1 MESYVYALMF
11 LSIVNIIF
19 GIYTLKESRVTTY
32 IKYFA
37 GSLFCVGFWGIG
49 LGGFL
54 ATKSPEIAMLWAKF
68 HYVASI
74 LVAYYLLVFA
84 LSLAKEKPIKP
95 FYRILL
101 ILPIL
106 AISVITVCCNDLL
119 LKQAV
124 IEEGGNVMILYKPGH
139 IVYAIVF
146 ASYFIATLVV
156 VLNKLLKSSGI
167 IQKQMILIFVGLLIS
182 GVLGMVYN
190 LILPLLGNYKLVWVG
205 PQFTVVFL
213 ALMFIGMVR
222 YQLFNI
228 RLLAGKILFTGLTSV
243 IMFLA
248 FLFFTNIDR
257 IVFEESV
264 INLEFVLFGLFCA
277 FLYSIFYESFRGFV
291 LNKIQSK
298 IITPGLDTS
307 FVLKEYNR
315 KLGKLSAKNEILNEF
330 AETLKK
336 ALSPEYISIIT
347 KEGNEVI
354 NKQYIEYR
362 DINYELI
369 FETIE
374 KEEDLKDMKYLAPPT
389 LMSILQDENSS
400 AVLSLEEFINEL
412 QTKGLVLLLPIVYEH
427 DLLAV
432 CVLGE
437 GNSSSSTYIDE
448 EIEFLESLS
457 DTTAVYLTR
466 AILFEQLSE
475 FNSVLQQKVDEQTKE
490 LQIKVKELEEARRK
504 ENDMIDI
511 MGHELRT
518 PATIVKLNAE
528 MLRKYID
535 SNPEEYAKYLDRIRK
550 AIDTEIGLIN
560 TLLTSAKLEGNKVE
574 IRREKVDIK
583 ESIEMSVHGNE
594 SDLKDGVKIYT
605 DIEEGLP
612 FAYADKVRVIEVLNN
627 LISNAVKYTDKGR
640 IDVQARRIGENIEII
655 VKDTG
660 KGIPKEDFPKLGS
673 KFYRTNNYLGSDIVR
688 PGGTGLGLYIIFGLA
703 RLMGGDIKVE
713 SELGKGSV
721 FTFTVPVYTNQKLD
735 NTDTMDRFTKLG
747 LK

>member
-1 MESYVYALMF
+1 MESYVYALIF
-11 LSIVNIIF
+11 LSLVNIIF
-19 GIYTLKESRVTTY
+19 GIYTLKEAKVSTY

-74 LVAYYLLVFA
+74 FVAYYLLIFA
-84 LSLAKEKPIKP
+84 LSLAKEKPIRL

-101 ILPIL
+101 ILPIV
-106 AISVITVCCNDLL
+106 AISIITVCFNNLL

-124 IEEGGNVMILYKPGH
+124 IEDGGNIMMLYRPGH
-139 IVYAIVF
+139 IAYAIIF
-146 ASYFIATLVV
+146 ASYFIVTLVV
-156 VLNKLLKSSGI
+156 MLNKLIKSSGI
-167 IQKQMILIFVGLLIS
+167 VQKQMTLIFVGLLIS
-182 GVLGMVYN
+182 GALGMIYN

-205 PQFTVVFL
+205 PQFTIVFL
-213 ALMFIGMVR
+213 ALMFLGMVR

-228 RLLAGKILFTGLTSV
+228 RLLAGKILFTVLTSV
-243 IMFLA
+243 MMFLA
-248 FLFFTNIDR
+248 FLFFTNVDR
-257 IVFEESV
+257 IVFETSV
-264 INLEFVLFGLFCA
+264 INLEFILFGLFCA

-307 FVLKEYNR
+307 LVLKEYNR

-330 AETLKK
+330 AQTLKK

-362 DINYELI
+362 DINYKLI
-369 FETIE
+369 FETIN
-374 KEEDLKDMKYLAPPT
+374 KEEDLKDMKYLALPT
-389 LMSILQDENSS
+389 LVGILQDENSS
-400 AVLSLEEFINEL
+400 AVLSLGEFINEL
-412 QTKGLVLLLPIVYEH
+412 QSKELVLLLPIVYEH

-432 CVLGE
+432 CILGE
-437 GNSSSSTYIDE
+437 GNASSSTYIDE

-466 AILFEQLSE
+466 SILFEQLSE
-475 FNSVLQQKVDEQTKE
+475 FNETLKQKVDEQTKE
-490 LQIKVKELEEARRK
+490 LQIKVRELEEARRK

-518 PATIVKLNAE
+518 PATVVKLNIE
-528 MLRKYID
+528 LLKNYIN
-535 SNPEEYAKYLDRIRK
+535 SNPEEYARYVERISK
-550 AIDTEIGLIN
+550 AIETEIGLIN
-560 TLLTSAKLEGNKVE
+560 TLLTSAKLEGDKVE
-574 IRREKVDIK
+574 IKREKVDIK

>member
-1 MESYVYALMF
+1 MESYVYALIF
-11 LSIVNIIF
+11 LSLVNIIF
-19 GIYTLKESRVTTY
+19 GIYTLKEAKVSTY

-74 LVAYYLLVFA
+74 FVAYYLLIFA
-84 LSLAKEKPIKP
+84 LSLAKEKPIRL

-101 ILPIL
+101 ILPIV
-106 AISVITVCCNDLL
+106 AISIITVCFNNLL

-124 IEEGGNVMILYKPGH
+124 IEDGGNIMMLYRPGH
-139 IVYAIVF
+139 IAYAIIF
-146 ASYFIATLVV
+146 ASYFIVTLVV
-156 VLNKLLKSSGI
+156 VLNKLIKSSGI
-167 IQKQMILIFVGLLIS
+167 VQKQMTLIFVGLLIS
-182 GVLGMVYN
+182 GALGMIYN

-205 PQFTVVFL
+205 PQFTIVFL
-213 ALMFIGMVR
+213 ALMFLGMVR

-228 RLLAGKILFTGLTSV
+228 RLLAGKILFTVLTSV
-243 IMFLA
+243 MMFLA
-248 FLFFTNIDR
+248 FLFFTNVDR
-257 IVFEESV
+257 IVFETSV
-264 INLEFVLFGLFCA
+264 INLEFILFGLFCA

-307 FVLKEYNR
+307 LVLKEYNR

-330 AETLKK
+330 AQTLKK

-362 DINYELI
+362 DINYKLI
-369 FETIE
+369 FETIN
-374 KEEDLKDMKYLAPPT
+374 KEEDLKDMKYLALPT
-389 LMSILQDENSS
+389 LVGILQDENSS
-400 AVLSLEEFINEL
+400 AVLSLGEFINEL
-412 QTKGLVLLLPIVYEH
+412 QSKELVLLLPIVYEH

-432 CVLGE
+432 CILGE
-437 GNSSSSTYIDE
+437 GNASSSTYIDE

-466 AILFEQLSE
+466 SILFEQLSE
-475 FNSVLQQKVDEQTKE
+475 FNETLKQKVDEQTKE
-490 LQIKVKELEEARRK
+490 LQIKVRELEEARRK

-518 PATIVKLNAE
+518 PATVVKLNIE
-528 MLRKYID
+528 LLKNYIN
-535 SNPEEYAKYLDRIRK
+535 SNPEEYARYVERISK
-550 AIDTEIGLIN
+550 AIETEIGLIN
-560 TLLTSAKLEGNKVE
+560 TLLTSAKLEGDKVE
-574 IRREKVDIK
+574 IKREKVDIK

>member
-54 ATKSPEIAMLWAKF
+54 AANSPEVAMLWAKF

-213 ALMFIGMVR
+213 ALMFVGMVR

-228 RLLAGKILFTGLTSV
+228 RLLAGKILFTVLTSV
-243 IMFLA
+243 MMFLA

-535 SNPEEYAKYLDRIRK
+535 SNPEEYAKYLDRIRE

>member
-1 MESYVYALMF
+1 MESYVYALIF
-11 LSIVNIIF
+11 LSLVNIIF
-19 GIYTLKESRVTTY
+19 GIYTLKEAKVSTY

-54 ATKSPEIAMLWAKF
+54 ATKSPEVAMLWAKF

-74 LVAYYLLVFA
+74 FVAYYLLIFA
-84 LSLAKEKPIKP
+84 LSLAKEKPIRL

-101 ILPIL
+101 ILPIV
-106 AISVITVCCNDLL
+106 AISIITVCFNNLL

-124 IEEGGNVMILYKPGH
+124 IEDGGNIMMLYRPGH
-139 IVYAIVF
+139 IAYAIIF
-146 ASYFIATLVV
+146 ASYFIVTLVV
-156 VLNKLLKSSGI
+156 VLNKLIKSSGI
-167 IQKQMILIFVGLLIS
+167 VQKQMTLIFVGLLIS
-182 GVLGMVYN
+182 GALGMIYN

-205 PQFTVVFL
+205 PQFTIVFL
-213 ALMFIGMVR
+213 ALMFLGMFR
-222 YQLFNI
+222 NQLFNI
-228 RLLAGKILFTGLTSV
+228 RLLAGKILFTVLTSV
-243 IMFLA
+243 MMFLA
-248 FLFFTNIDR
+248 FLFFTNVDR
-257 IVFEESV
+257 IVFETSV
-264 INLEFVLFGLFCA
+264 INLEFILFGLFCA

-307 FVLKEYNR
+307 LVLKEYNR

-330 AETLKK
+330 AQTLKK

-362 DINYELI
+362 DINYKLI
-369 FETIE
+369 FETIN
-374 KEEDLKDMKYLAPPT
+374 KEEDLKDMKYLALPT
-389 LMSILQDENSS
+389 LVGILQDENSS
-400 AVLSLEEFINEL
+400 AVLSLGEFINEL
-412 QTKGLVLLLPIVYEH
+412 QSKELVLLLPIVYEH

-432 CVLGE
+432 CILGE
-437 GNSSSSTYIDE
+437 GNASSSTYIDE

-466 AILFEQLSE
+466 SILFEQLSE
-475 FNSVLQQKVDEQTKE
+475 FNETLKQKVDEQTKE
-490 LQIKVKELEEARRK
+490 LQIKVRELEEARRK

-518 PATIVKLNAE
+518 PATVVKLNIE
-528 MLRKYID
+528 LLKNYIN
-535 SNPEEYAKYLDRIRK
+535 SNPEEYARYVERISK
-550 AIDTEIGLIN
+550 AIETEIGLIN
-560 TLLTSAKLEGNKVE
+560 TLLTSAKLEGDKVE
-574 IRREKVDIK
+574 IKREKVDIK

>member
-54 ATKSPEIAMLWAKF
+54 AANSPEVAMLWAKF

-248 FLFFTNIDR
+248 FLFFTNVNK
-257 IVFEESV
+257 IVFGESV
-264 INLEFVLFGLFCA
+264 INLEFILFGLFCA
-277 FLYSIFYESFRGFV
+277 FLYSTFYESFRDFV

-307 FVLKEYNR
+307 LVLKEYNR

-330 AETLKK
+330 AQTLKK

-354 NKQYIEYR
+354 NKQYVEYR

-560 TLLTSAKLEGNKVE
+560 TLLTSTKLEGNKVE

>member
-54 ATKSPEIAMLWAKF
+54 AANSPEVAMLWAKF

-228 RLLAGKILFTGLTSV
+228 RLLAGKILFTVLTSV
-243 IMFLA
+243 MMFLA

-354 NKQYIEYR
+354 NKQYVEYR

-594 SDLKDGVKIYT
+594 KELKEGVKI

-612 FAYADKVRVIEVLNN
+612 FAYADRIRVMEILDN

>member
-54 ATKSPEIAMLWAKF
+54 AANSPEVAMLWAKF

-248 FLFFTNIDR
+248 FLFFTNVNK
-257 IVFEESV
+257 IVFGESV
-264 INLEFVLFGLFCA
+264 INLEFILFGLFCA
-277 FLYSIFYESFRGFV
+277 FLYSTFYESFRDFV

-307 FVLKEYNR
+307 LVLKEYNR

-330 AETLKK
+330 AQTLKK

-354 NKQYIEYR
+354 NKQYVEYR

-560 TLLTSAKLEGNKVE
+560 TLLTSAKLEGDRVE
-574 IRREKVDIK
+574 IKEEKVDIK

-594 SDLKDGVKIYT
+594 KDLKEGVKIYT
-605 DIEEGLP
+605 DIQEGIP
-612 FAYADKVRVIEVLNN
+612 FAYADRIRVMEVLDN

-640 IDVQARRIGENIEII
+640 IDVKARFDEKNII
-655 VKDTG
+655 VSVSDTG
-660 KGIPKEDFPKLGS
+660 KGIPKEDIPKLGS
-673 KFYRTNNYLGSDIVR
+673 KFYRANNYLESKIVR
-688 PGGTGLGLYIIFGLA
+688 PGGTGLGLYVTFRLVK
-703 RLMGGDIKVE
+703 LMGGKINVE
-713 SELGKGSV
+713 SEEGKGST
-721 FTFTVPVYTNQKLD
+721 FTFTLPRYINQKLD
-735 NTDTMDRFTKLG
+735 NTDTVDKFTKLG

>member
-54 ATKSPEIAMLWAKF
+54 AANSPEVAMLWAKF

-369 FETIE
+369 FGTIE

>member
-54 ATKSPEIAMLWAKF
+54 AAKSPEVAMLWAKF

-101 ILPIL
+101 ILPIIG
-106 AISVITVCCNDLL
+106 ISVITVCCNDLL

-228 RLLAGKILFTGLTSV
+228 RLLAGKILFTVLTSV
-243 IMFLA
+243 MMFLA

-307 FVLKEYNR
+307 LVLKEYNR

-535 SNPEEYAKYLDRIRK
+535 SNPEEYAKYLDRIRE

>member
-1 MESYVYALMF
+1 
-11 LSIVNIIF
+11 
-19 GIYTLKESRVTTY
+19 
-32 IKYFA
+32 
-37 GSLFCVGFWGIG
+37 
-49 LGGFL
+49 
-54 ATKSPEIAMLWAKF
+54 
-68 HYVASI
+68 
-74 LVAYYLLVFA
+74 
-84 LSLAKEKPIKP
+84 
-95 FYRILL
+95 
-101 ILPIL
+101 
-106 AISVITVCCNDLL
+106 
-119 LKQAV
+119 
-124 IEEGGNVMILYKPGH
+124 MILYKPGH

-248 FLFFTNIDR
+248 FLFFTNVNK
-257 IVFEESV
+257 IVFGESV
-264 INLEFVLFGLFCA
+264 INLEFILFGLFCA
-277 FLYSIFYESFRGFV
+277 FLYSTFYESFRDFV

-307 FVLKEYNR
+307 LVLKEYNR

-354 NKQYIEYR
+354 NKQYVEYR

-475 FNSVLQQKVDEQTKE
+475 FNSVLQQKVGEQTKE
-490 LQIKVKELEEARRK
+490 LQIKVRELEEARRK

-535 SNPEEYAKYLDRIRK
+535 SNPEEYAKYLDRISK

-594 SDLKDGVKIYT
+594 KELKEGVKI

-612 FAYADKVRVIEVLNN
+612 FAYADRIRVMEILDN

>member
-1 MESYVYALMF
+1 MESYVYALIF
-11 LSIVNIIF
+11 LSLVNIIF
-19 GIYTLKESRVTTY
+19 GIYTLKEAKVSTY

-54 ATKSPEIAMLWAKF
+54 ATKSPEVAMLWAKF

-74 LVAYYLLVFA
+74 FVAYYLLIFA
-84 LSLAKEKPIKP
+84 LSLAKEKPIRL

-101 ILPIL
+101 ILPIV
-106 AISVITVCCNDLL
+106 AISIITVCFNNLL

-124 IEEGGNVMILYKPGH
+124 IEDGGNIMMLYRPGH
-139 IVYAIVF
+139 IAYAIIF
-146 ASYFIATLVV
+146 ASYFIVTLVV
-156 VLNKLLKSSGI
+156 VLNKLIKSSGI
-167 IQKQMILIFVGLLIS
+167 VQKQMTLIFVGLLIS
-182 GVLGMVYN
+182 GALGMIYN

-205 PQFTVVFL
+205 PQFTIVFL
-213 ALMFIGMVR
+213 ALMFLGMVR

-228 RLLAGKILFTGLTSV
+228 RLLAGKILFTVLTSV
-243 IMFLA
+243 MMFLA
-248 FLFFTNIDR
+248 FLFFTNVDR
-257 IVFEESV
+257 IVFETSV
-264 INLEFVLFGLFCA
+264 INLEFILFGLFCA

-307 FVLKEYNR
+307 LVLKEYNR

-330 AETLKK
+330 AQTLKK

-362 DINYELI
+362 DINYKLI
-369 FETIE
+369 FETIN
-374 KEEDLKDMKYLAPPT
+374 KEEDLKDMKYLALPT
-389 LMSILQDENSS
+389 LVGILQDENSS
-400 AVLSLEEFINEL
+400 AVLSLGEFINEL
-412 QTKGLVLLLPIVYEH
+412 QSKELVLLLPIVYEH

-432 CVLGE
+432 CILGE
-437 GNSSSSTYIDE
+437 GNASSSTYIDE

-466 AILFEQLSE
+466 SILFEQLSE
-475 FNSVLQQKVDEQTKE
+475 FNETLKQKVDEQTKE
-490 LQIKVKELEEARRK
+490 LQIKVRELEEARRK

-518 PATIVKLNAE
+518 PATVVKLNIE
-528 MLRKYID
+528 LLKNYIN
-535 SNPEEYAKYLDRIRK
+535 SNPEEYARYVERISK
-550 AIDTEIGLIN
+550 AIETEIGLIN
-560 TLLTSAKLEGNKVE
+560 TLLTSAKLEGDKVE
-574 IRREKVDIK
+574 IKREKVDIK